1 MTIKGFKILLIT
13 AMAFILLALLFMQL
27 WNFAVPV
34 IFKLPEIGFL
44 QSLALI
50 VMTRILFSAWG
61 SSYFRRN
68 LSNASSSEK
77 LPVRSNSDHTKASP
91 ESVHHFK
98 STWAGLCS
106 RLPVD
111 ARKEKVFNP
120 EEVEKQ
126 DN

>member
-1 MTIKGFKILLIT
+1 MTIKGFKILLVT
-13 AMAFILLALLFMQL
+13 AMAFILLALLFTQL

-34 IFKLPEIGFL
+34 IFKLPEIRFS

-68 LSNASSSEK
+68 LSNAGLSEK
-77 LPVRSNSDHTKASP
+77 PPGLSNDHTKASP

-106 RLPVD
+106 RLPVE
-111 ARKEKVFNP
+111 ALEEKVFNP
-120 EEVEKQ
+120 QEVEKQ